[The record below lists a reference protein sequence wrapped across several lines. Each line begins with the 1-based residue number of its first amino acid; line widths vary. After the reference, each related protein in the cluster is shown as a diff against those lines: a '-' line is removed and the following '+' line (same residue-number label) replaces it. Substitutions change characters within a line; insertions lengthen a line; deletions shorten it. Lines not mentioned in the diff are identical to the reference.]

1 MAYPRRSNHN
11 NFTSIPKSLFF
22 HSSNFASHHL
32 CTKPVLISI
41 MAPNPPLPLSSF
53 SFGTFIFPNDP
64 KEYSGNDNDLKR
76 TIEIIDKLD
85 GACTEVRVI
94 VREDRVC
101 RSRYSQYIRD
111 QVPGFARSIQHCL
124 HGAAFSFSK
133 QRYITIETTR
143 STRSKFQDAKSTSS
157 PS

>member
-1 MAYPRRSNHN
+1 
-11 NFTSIPKSLFF
+11 
-22 HSSNFASHHL
+22 
-32 CTKPVLISI
+32 

-76 TIEIIDKLD
+76 TIEIIDKLRQ

-101 RSRYSQYIRD
+101 RNRYSLIQTLIKGLR
-111 QVPGFARSIQHCL
+111 RSNEL
-124 HGAAFSFSK
+124 
-133 QRYITIETTR
+133 
-143 STRSKFQDAKSTSS
+143 SS
-157 PS
+157 RR